1 MDKVKIKEIVSS
13 MTLEEK
19 AALTSGLDN
28 WFTKGVDRLGVPKL
42 HLADGPHG
50 LRIEPDK
57 SEDTNIFNAK
67 PAVCFPTGSLLA
79 SSFDTSLAKA
89 VGEGL
94 GEDCLAEGVDI
105 LLGPALNTKRSPL
118 CGRNFEYM
126 SEDPLLTGEM
136 GAAYINGVQSKGVGT
151 SAKHFFAN
159 SQEHRRMTSSSN
171 ADERT
176 LRELYLTNFEIVINK
191 SQPWTVMSSY
201 NKINGTFATEH
212 TQYIEELLYKE
223 WGYTGFV
230 VSDWGAVHNR
240 IEAAKGGTALTM
252 PSDSGNDSNL
262 VEAVQSGELDEKQ
275 LDKLCERIL
284 EIIFRAREGKGSKER
299 DYVAGLVLAQKA
311 AEQSIVLLKN
321 DGVLPLS
328 ENKRIAFIGQY
339 AKTPRYQGGGSSH
352 INSYKVISA
361 LDAVKEI
368 TNVIYAQGYVD
379 KEERT
384 DETLLAEAVQAAKD
398 ADVAVVFAGLP
409 ESYESEGFDR
419 SHMRMPASQNELI
432 EAVASV
438 NPNTIVVLHN
448 GSPIEMPW
456 ADKVK
461 GIVETYLGGDAVG
474 AATVNILFGK
484 VNPSGRLAESFP
496 KKLEDNPSYLFYFG
510 EQDNVEYREG
520 VFVGYRY
527 YETKKCEVL
536 FPFGY
541 GLSYTTFEYS
551 NLTLSH
557 TELDSESETLTV
569 SVDVTNTG
577 NVEGKEVVQMYVA
590 PHKGVIIRPV
600 KELKGF
606 AKVNLQ
612 PGETKTIRFA
622 LDKRSFAYWN
632 MEING
637 WHVESG
643 KYDIIIGKNAHD
655 DLLRQ
660 TIVVNG
666 VKLFAGK
673 LTELSTVGDLLSN
686 PKGAAYWEQIQLRL
700 IEGAKAQGYVSD
712 ANSEQAALSMSGT
725 AAEETDNRANVMLSL
740 PINVLCFL
748 IPDYTNDELL
758 AALQEINKEDWR
770 TY

>member
-1 MDKVKIKEIVSS
+1 MDKAKIKEIVAG

-28 WFTKGVDRLGVPKL
+28 WYTKGVDRLGVPKL
-42 HLADGPHG
+42 CLADGPHG
-50 LRIEPDK
+50 LKIEPNI
-57 SEDTNIFNAK
+57 SEDTNIFNSK
-67 PAVCFPTGSLLA
+67 PAVCFPAGSLFA
-79 SSFDTSLAKA
+79 SSFDTNVAKA

-105 LLGPALNTKRSPL
+105 ILGPSLNTKRSPL

-136 GAAYINGVQSKGVGT
+136 GAAYVNGVQSKGVGT

-159 SQEHRRMTSSSN
+159 SQEYRRTTSSSN

-176 LRELYLTNFEIVINK
+176 LRELYLTNFEIVIKK
-191 SQPWTVMSSY
+191 SQPWTLMASY
-201 NKINGTFATEH
+201 NRINGTFATEH
-212 TQYIEELLYKE
+212 TQYIEDMLYKE

-240 IEAAKGGTALTM
+240 IAAAKGGTALTM
-252 PSDSGNDSNL
+252 PSDTANDLKL
-262 VEAVQSGELDEKQ
+262 VEAVKSGELDEEQ

-284 EIIFRAREGKGSKER
+284 QVTYRVGERKERKER
-299 DYVAGLVLAQKA
+299 DFEAGLALAQRV

-321 DGVLPLS
+321 EGVLPLS
-328 ENKRIAFIGQY
+328 AKKKVAFIGQY
-339 AKTPRYQGGGSSH
+339 ATTPRNQGGGSSRV
-352 INSYKVISA
+352 NSYRVISA
-361 LDAVKEI
+361 LDAVKDI
-368 TNVIYAQGYVD
+368 TEVVYAQGYVD

-384 DETLLAEAVQAAKD
+384 DDTLLAEAIEAAKD

-419 SHMRMPASQNELI
+419 NHMRMPASQNELI
-432 EAVASV
+432 EAIAAV
-438 NPNTIVVLHN
+438 NPHTIVVLHN
-448 GSPIEMPW
+448 GSPVEMPW
-456 ADKVK
+456 VDKVK

-474 AATVNILFGK
+474 AAAVNILFGK
-484 VNPSGRLAESFP
+484 VNPSGRLAETFP
-496 KKLEDNPSYLFYFG
+496 KKLEDNPSYLFYTG

-536 FPFGY
+536 FPFGH
-541 GLSYTTFEYS
+541 GLSYTTFAYS
-551 NLTLSH
+551 NLKLSH
-557 TELDSESETLTV
+557 VELDSESETLTV

-577 NVEGKEVVQMYVA
+577 EMEGKEVVQLYVA

-606 AKVNLQ
+606 AKVNLK
-612 PGETKTIRFA
+612 PGETQTVTFV

-632 MEING
+632 IELGG

-643 KYDIIIGKNAHD
+643 KYDIVIGKNAHED
-655 DLLRQ
+655 VLRQ
-660 TIVVNG
+660 TIIVNG
-666 VKLFAGK
+666 IKLFVGK
-673 LTELSTVGDLLSN
+673 LTELSTIGDLLSN
-686 PKGAAYWEQIQLRL
+686 PKGAAYWEQIQPRL
-700 IEGAKAQGYVSD
+700 IEGIRAKGYITD
-712 ANSEQAALSMSGT
+712 AHSEQAALSMSG
-725 AAEETDNRANVMLSL
+725 AAGESDNPANVMLSL
-740 PINVLCFL
+740 PINILFFF

-758 AALQEINKEDWR
+758 AALEEINKEDWR
-770 TY
+770 IY